1 LEESCSIE
9 SLEATHIFAS
19 IQKEDK
25 PGEIC
30 YTDFLASLMRERVR
44 LHQKSLLSL
53 WTSSSGSDGNSK
65 GTILVNSLQTM
76 LGNESNFDEPTVK
89 ALVRELDPSCTGE
102 ISFQS
107 FQEFISSL
115 VTPPAA
121 NLGVGQQ
128 KFLEMMVHL
137 VDTELGVAGAAT
149 VSSAPAPR
157 VTNLRTGAK
166 AAISSLPAAQR
177 R

>member
-44 LHQKSLLSL
+44 LHQKSLLLL
-53 WTSSSGSDGNSK
+53 WTSSSSSDGNSK

-89 ALVRELDPSCTGE
+89 PLVRELVPSCTGE

-107 FQEFISSL
+107 FQKFISSL
-115 VTPPAA
+115 VTPCSRPW
-121 NLGVGQQ
+121 
-128 KFLEMMVHL
+128 
-137 VDTELGVAGAAT
+137 
-149 VSSAPAPR
+149 SC
-157 VTNLRTGAK
+157 
-166 AAISSLPAAQR
+166 
-177 R
+177 